1 VFAQHGMAWLARV
14 GRMSRPLLTIV
25 DSTVPRHGITSVVLL
40 ERIAGNMRPLLEHL
54 AREEKRHRLC
64 PLCRCEHHLEAHH
77 EDCAYEDARFAL
89 ALFDK
94 VVGHIDNYSE
104 RA

>member
-1 VFAQHGMAWLARV
+1 MT
-14 GRMSRPLLTIV
+14 RPVLTVI
-25 DSTVPRHGITSVVLL
+25 DSTVPRQGMTSVVLL
-40 ERIAGNMRPLLEHL
+40 ERIAGNMRHLLAHL
-54 AREEKRHRLC
+54 ANEERKYRMC
-64 PLCRCEHHLEAHH
+64 PLCRCEHHLEAHD

-94 VVGHIDNYSE
+94 VTGHIDDLPE